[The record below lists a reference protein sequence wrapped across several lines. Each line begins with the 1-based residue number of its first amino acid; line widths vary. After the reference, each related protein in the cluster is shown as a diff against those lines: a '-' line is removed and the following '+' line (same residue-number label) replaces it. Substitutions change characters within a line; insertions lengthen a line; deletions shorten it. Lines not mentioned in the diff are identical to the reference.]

1 VDKAFS
7 QERFLNGV
15 DHPLKSSGRLQ
26 LAKDRIS
33 WHMTAPFD
41 VETIITPQGITQ
53 SVDGGT
59 AQPAG
64 DVAGLGPQIA
74 DLFAGLLQGRWTQLQ
89 SLFKVVETPGA
100 ADKPWSVSLE
110 TIDPALKK
118 AVERID
124 VQGCTE
130 VTAIEIRHPNG
141 DHESIRFEGDSAGGA
156 AAKP

>member
-1 VDKAFS
+1 M
-7 QERFLNGV
+7 NGV

-26 LAKDRIS
+26 LTKDRII
-33 WHMTAPFD
+33 WHMMAPFN
-41 VETIITPQGITQ
+41 VETVITPEGITQ

-64 DVAGLGPQIA
+64 DVAGLGPQLA
-74 DLFAGLLQGRWTQLQ
+74 NLFAGLLQGRWTELE
-89 SLFKVVETPGA
+89 SVFKVVEKPGEPNA
-100 ADKPWSVSLE
+100 PWTVSLE

-124 VQGCTE
+124 VQGCTD

-141 DHESIRFEGDSAGGA
+141 DHENIRFEGDSDGGA
-156 AAKP
+156 AATP